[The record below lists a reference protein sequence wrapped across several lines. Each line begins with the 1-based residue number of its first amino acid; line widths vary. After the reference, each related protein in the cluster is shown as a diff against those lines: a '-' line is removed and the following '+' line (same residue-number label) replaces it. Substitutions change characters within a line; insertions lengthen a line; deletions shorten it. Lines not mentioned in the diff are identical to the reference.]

1 MVCQNGMAD
10 EKLETERLEMRNR
23 MEKNLRF
30 HMALLI
36 SKAAMLTQ
44 RLLGMNASYFPGKL
58 AIKLCPDF
66 LGRIDKPDTII
77 SVTGTNGKTTVCN
90 MIIDTLME
98 NGYDVLHN
106 RAGSNINAGVASAL
120 IGGSTL
126 SGKAKKKIA
135 VFEIDERSSKLIY
148 PYVKPAY
155 AVCTNLFRD
164 SIHRNA
170 HPEFI
175 FRIITESLPR
185 ESHMILNADDLISAG
200 LAPEN
205 QRTYFSIAPMDTDLP
220 ESINIINDM
229 RICPKCHHRLNYRY
243 VRYHHIGNAYCASCG
258 FASPESDYV
267 AQPDFVHNTLTIT
280 HKNETEQYPLVTNSI
295 FNTYNQLTAITLLR
309 EFGLTAEQI
318 TKSFEKLAIVESR
331 YSSEMAGN
339 TEVIT
344 HMAKGQNPI
353 ACSCVFDYV
362 KKEPGRKEIILMLD
376 DVFDRVS
383 SSEIM
388 TWIYDADFE
397 FLNDE
402 WITHIIISGV
412 RCEDYKLRL
421 LLAGVPEERITC
433 VEKEIDTPDYLHC
446 TGTDKVYILHELY
459 AAQEALK
466 VRDKTV
472 VRLKKSEGGGTAH
485 E

>member
-1 MVCQNGMAD
+1 M
-10 EKLETERLEMRNR
+10 K
-23 MEKNLRF
+23 KNLRF
-30 HMALLI
+30 RAALLI
-36 SKAAMLTQ
+36 SKTAMLTQ

-66 LGRIDKPDTII
+66 LGQIDKPETII

-90 MIIDTLME
+90 MIIDTLLE

-126 SGKAKKKIA
+126 SGRAKKKVA

-148 PYVKPAY
+148 PYVKPTY

-175 FRIITESLPR
+175 FRIISESIPR

-205 QRTYFSIAPMDTDLP
+205 ERTYFSIAPMNTDLT
-220 ESINIINDM
+220 ESVNIINDM
-229 RICPKCHHRLNYRY
+229 RICPKCYHKLTYRY
-243 VRYHHIGNAYCASCG
+243 VRYHHIGNAYCPSCG
-258 FASPESDYV
+258 FSSPESDYV
-267 AQPDFVHNTLTIT
+267 AEPDYEKGILDISCRGE
-280 HKNETEQYPLVTNSI
+280 KEQYPLVTNSI
-295 FNTYNQLTAITLLR
+295 FNTYNQLTALTVLR

-318 TKSFEKLAIVESR
+318 RASFEKLSIVESR

-362 KKEPGRKEIILMLD
+362 RKEPGHKEVILMLD

-397 FLNDE
+397 FLNDAS
-402 WITHIIISGV
+402 ITHIIISGV

-421 LLAGVPEERITC
+421 LLAGVPEEKLTC
-433 VEKEIDTPDYLHC
+433 VGRELDTPDYLHC
-446 TGTDKVYILHELY
+446 LGTDKVYILHELY
-459 AAQEALK
+459 AAEEALR
-466 VRDKTV
+466 VRDKAV
-472 VRLKKSEGGGTAH
+472 ARLTNLTGGGTAH